1 MQSHFTGSSMYNT
14 GGQAAFGSPGFGG
27 AMVQGTQNFGG
38 HAGGQQGFY
47 PNWFAQ
53 YTGRQPMQ
61 IDQLIQMQ
69 FQQQIQLLLMEYYEE
84 LNDEHTRYY
93 EEKYLP
99 KLR

>member
-1 MQSHFTGSSMYNT
+1 MQSHFTGASMYNT

-38 HAGGQQGFY
+38 QAGGQQGFY

-69 FQQQIQLLLMEYYEE
+69 FQQTVNNLFIAILI
-84 LNDEHTRYY
+84 
-93 EEKYLP
+93 
-99 KLR
+99 